1 MILIT
6 PFVWIKGDSI
16 FPSTTTG
23 WLAILGLGLI
33 CEVIARSLIT
43 YSFKHFS
50 STFLTIFFLIEPF
63 PVAFFAWIFVGEFLS
78 PFNVMGFVLIAVGI
92 YLAKTG
98 KGSDRDND

>member
-1 MILIT
+1 
-6 PFVWIKGDSI
+6 
-16 FPSTTTG
+16 
-23 WLAILGLGLI
+23 
-33 CEVIARSLIT
+33 VILIT

-63 PVAFFAWIFVGEFLS
+63 PVAFFAWIFLGEFLS